1 MVYFLTR
8 MDITHN
14 NYTAELS
21 AVRFTVDFLS
31 MAEEEEIGRKK
42 IDCVARAARAGRIYS
57 GGIRS

>member
-8 MDITHN
+8 VDITHN

-21 AVRFTVDFLS
+21 AVRFTVGFLS
-31 MAEEEEIGRKK
+31 MAEEEKRLGKK
-42 IDCVARAARAGRIYS
+42 IDCVARAGRIYS